1 MDRHAQAML
10 LESPLRSRADERR
23 AELPGEELT
32 LDALEILAELRQRHR
47 EMTNAALLDVAL
59 GGASAEPA
67 VVFLLSLRRETVE
80 LATIEWREPASHAQ
94 HVVAEWSGHLE
105 LTATRQCTH
114 ERGVPTLPAEA
125 QGSGRVEQRQIE
137 ALGLI
142 VEARDDVAQEP
153 GGRGPECPEPEA
165 LDIGRTGVEAQPIDD
180 RVLPGTN
187 VEPAGE
193 TCGQR
198 QHVHSK

>member
-1 MDRHAQAML
+1 ML
-10 LESPLRSRADERR
+10 LEGPQRCRADERR

-32 LDALEILAELRQRHR
+32 LDALEVLAELRQRHR

-59 GGASAEPA
+59 DGTGADPA
-67 VVFLLSLRRETVE
+67 IVFLLSLRRETVE
-80 LATIEWREPASHAQ
+80 LTTIEWREPASHAQ

-105 LTATRQCTH
+105 LTTTRQRTH
-114 ERGVPTLPAEA
+114 ERGVPSLPAEA

-142 VEARDDVAQEP
+142 VETRGDAAQEP
-153 GGRGPECPEPEA
+153 GGRWPECREPEA
-165 LDIGRTGVEAQPIDD
+165 LDIDRTGVEAQPIDD
-180 RVLPGTN
+180 RVLPGAN

-198 QHVHSK
+198 QHVQLQVRR